1 MSTRNRTKIRET
13 CVNKVEDD
21 TITDHLRDIGMAF
34 STWSRMVM
42 FGSIAEHDALQAR
55 PVESRKCRDAPMA
68 SRPSAKPGRAIQTAV
83 RHGGRHRAGFGG
95 APRPIRV

>member
-1 MSTRNRTKIRET
+1 MNTRTRTKIRET
-13 CVNKVEDD
+13 CVNKVEND

-42 FGSIAEHDALQAR
+42 FGAIAEHDALQAR

-68 SRPSAKPGRAIQTAV
+68 SRASAKAKRIIQTAV
-83 RHGGRHRAGFGG
+83 RHGERVRVGFGG